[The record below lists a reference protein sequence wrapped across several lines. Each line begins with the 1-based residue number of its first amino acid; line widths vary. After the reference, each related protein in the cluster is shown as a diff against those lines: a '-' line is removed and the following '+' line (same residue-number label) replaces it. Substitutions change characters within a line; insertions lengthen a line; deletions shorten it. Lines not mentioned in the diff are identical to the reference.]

1 MGIVGSELLG
11 GLNLMIAG
19 HLRQRNDRYYIYL
32 SWYKEKK
39 RETILIGTGLS
50 TKEKTNAKIAED
62 MLAKAR
68 LFFKLEMKHNDEML
82 NQFKESVLGLK
93 IKKKT
98 PESEILT
105 EVDLTE
111 KITGEMLF
119 SKFMLHWLLM
129 IKRDIHITT
138 YAAYHINVTKRI
150 VPYFEE
156 KKILLKDLTAD
167 DIQNFYN
174 YAKETYGIK
183 NNTLLKY
190 HANIRKALQ
199 YAYKTDK
206 ILNNP
211 ADKINRPKRE
221 KYFASYY
228 NKEELQELLTA
239 IKGDP
244 LEIPV
249 LLAAF
254 YGLRRSEVIG
264 LKWSAI
270 DFNNNTLT
278 IKHTVKQ
285 GTINKKR
292 VMIKEDSTKS
302 KSSYR
307 ILPLSSFMKKTLLDV
322 RNSQLFYQKVF
333 KDDYIK
339 TYQEYICVH
348 KNGDL
353 VKPDYIT
360 DHFRTIIEKNNLKKI
375 TPHGLRH
382 TCATLLY
389 ENNARD
395 SDVQLWLGHSD
406 IGTTARIYI
415 HINNKP
421 NKEMSNIMEKIV
433 TNHEN

>member
-1 MGIVGSELLG
+1 
-11 GLNLMIAG
+11 
-19 HLRQRNDRYYIYL
+19 
-32 SWYKEKK
+32 
-39 RETILIGTGLS
+39 
-50 TKEKTNAKIAED
+50 
-62 MLAKAR
+62 
-68 LFFKLEMKHNDEML
+68 
-82 NQFKESVLGLK
+82 
-93 IKKKT
+93 
-98 PESEILT
+98 
-105 EVDLTE
+105 
-111 KITGEMLF
+111 
-119 SKFMLHWLLM
+119 M

-190 HANIRKALQ
+190 HANIRKTLQ

-239 IKGDP
+239 IKGEP
-244 LEIPV
+244 IEIPV

-360 DHFRTIIEKNNLKKI
+360 DHFRIIIEKNNLKK
-375 TPHGLRH
+375 PANL
-382 TCATLLY
+382 CQY
-389 ENNARD
+389 
-395 SDVQLWLGHSD
+395 
-406 IGTTARIYI
+406 IY
-415 HINNKP
+415 
-421 NKEMSNIMEKIV
+421 
-433 TNHEN
+433 